1 MAALFVLFQRLLPK
15 YLLTALVYRLA
26 RIRHVATKDFL
37 IRQFVRWYDVD
48 IEELAHPVP
57 EGFPTF
63 NDFFIREL
71 APGARDVD
79 EAPGAI
85 VSPVDGTVSAAGR
98 IEDDR
103 LFQAKGLDYSLTEL
117 LATDVA
123 DVSTY
128 ANGEFAT
135 IYLAPYNYHRVH
147 APVDGELHSARYV
160 PGGLFSVNE
169 ATVSNLPGLFARNER
184 LVCHATTPHGPMAL
198 IFVGALNVGT
208 IHSRWTGDIRPRSGG
223 VVDAID
229 LRQSAQSLSFARG
242 DTLGWFNMGSTVI
255 LLFPEGVVD
264 GFGELDPGQ
273 TVRMGEVL
281 GHVRSPR

>member
-1 MAALFVLFQRLLPK
+1 MASLFVLIQRLLPK
-15 YLLTALVYRLA
+15 YLLTAFIYRLA

-37 IRQFVRWYDVD
+37 IRRFVQLYDVD
-48 IEELAHPVP
+48 IEELLHPVP
-57 EGFPTF
+57 EGFATF

-71 APGARDVD
+71 APGARDID
-79 EAPGAI
+79 GAPGAI

-98 IEDDR
+98 IEEDR
-103 LFQAKGLDYSLTEL
+103 LFQAKGLDYSLTDL
-117 LATDVA
+117 LATDVD

-147 APVDGELHSARYV
+147 APVDGELRSARYV

-169 ATVSNLPGLFARNER
+169 AAVSKLPRLFARNER
-184 LVCHATTPHGPMAL
+184 LVCHVKTPQGPMVL

-208 IHSRWTGDIRPRSGG
+208 IHSCWTGDIRPRSGG
-223 VVDAID
+223 VVEAID
-229 LRQSAQSLSFARG
+229 LRQPAHPLAFSRG

-255 LLFPEGVVD
+255 LLFPEGVVE
-264 GFGELDPGQ
+264 GFGELAPGQ

-281 GHVRSPR
+281 GNIRSSK